1 MLRRRAR
8 AEGRQPDDAMDEE
21 ARTTALNMGMDKIGR
36 EPSTSIDGI
45 FCKKQCA
52 DAKESA
58 RPVPPFPFRWQ
69 DLLDTPEKIA
79 LLDNVHRATLGIRSR
94 TAAHIA
100 TTASG
105 AEEKQD
111 AMEVAEGEL

>member
-1 MLRRRAR
+1 MNA
-8 AEGRQPDDAMDEE
+8 A
-21 ARTTALNMGMDKIGR
+21 
-36 EPSTSIDGI
+36 
-45 FCKKQCA
+45 
-52 DAKESA
+52 ESA